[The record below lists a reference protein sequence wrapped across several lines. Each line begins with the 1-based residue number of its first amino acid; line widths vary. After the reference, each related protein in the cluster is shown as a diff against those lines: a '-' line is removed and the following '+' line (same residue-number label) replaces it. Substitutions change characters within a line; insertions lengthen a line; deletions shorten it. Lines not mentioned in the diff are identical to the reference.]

1 MNLKFRILFFAFTIV
16 ASISYG
22 QNITQKKIVLQKV
35 FDNIVNA
42 YGNAKA
48 PPLLQLIPKSKSE
61 GNPAFYSSTPVPTIK
76 IEEQAFDICMQLG
89 DDGLNALSIILS
101 HELAHY
107 YNDHTWCSDFSYAIK
122 NSQLGKTLRDLSKA
136 DRIKYE
142 TQADNFG
149 FYYSCISGYSPFSIY
164 DKLIDKIYATYKLPN
179 NVPGYPTKDERKMI
193 AQKAQEKIRKLYQ
206 VFEAGTI
213 LTYASKYQE
222 AISCFNYLNKFFPSR
237 ENYNNLGVARLLLAL
252 RLKPLQA
259 VEFIYPVEI
268 DAVSRLK
275 IAGTRGLDEDRDAR
289 ITDLLQAAK
298 KDFET
303 AISLDPDYTKAYI
316 NLACV
321 YDLLGNYE
329 AAIGR
334 INEITSKDKDDIST
348 LEIKAIAYAHS
359 ENDKKAN
366 ETFLQIQNLT
376 KDTVRYNY
384 KMFELSKQSL
394 YSSESFKQQW
404 LSRARMDSSYLKLVN
419 DEIERAKNSDSK
431 INNAETE
438 IQISDIPSFTVRSRI
453 QKNSLLLIIQDKDE
467 QINIEK
473 YLLSEKF
480 NNTNAGGLYWQII
493 DEKPLVILQ
502 RIEDKVFG
510 ILVYEMD

>member
-1 MNLKFRILFFAFTIV
+1 MNLKFRILFFAFTIAACV
-16 ASISYG
+16 SYG

-89 DDGLNALSIILS
+89 DDSLNALSIILS

-142 TQADNFG
+142 TQADNSG
-149 FYYSCISGYSPFSIY
+149 FYYSCISGYSPFGIY
-164 DKLIDKIYATYKLPN
+164 DKLIDKIYVAYKLPN

-193 AQKAQEKIRKLYQ
+193 AQKAQEKIRQLYP

-213 LTYASKYQE
+213 LTYASKYEE

-252 RLKPLQA
+252 KLKPLQA

-303 AISLDPDYTKAYI
+303 AVRLDPGYTKPYI

-321 YDLLGNYE
+321 YDVMGNYE

-334 INEITSKDKDDIST
+334 INEITSKAKDDISA

-376 KDTVRYNY
+376 KDTARYNY
-384 KMFELSKQSL
+384 KMFELSRESL
-394 YSSESFKQQW
+394 FSSESFKQQW
-404 LSRARMDSSYLKLVN
+404 LSMARIDSSYLKLVN

-431 INNAETE
+431 INNTETKT
-438 IQISDIPSFTVRSRI
+438 QISDIPSFTVMSQT
-453 QKNSLLLIIQDKDE
+453 QKNSLLLTIQNQDE
-467 QINIEK
+467 RLNIQK
-473 YLLSEKF
+473 YLLPEKF
-480 NNTNAGGLYWQII
+480 NNTNVGELNWRIINEKPFIMLQRNDDKVYQII
-493 DEKPLVILQ
+493 I
-502 RIEDKVFG
+502 
-510 ILVYEMD
+510 Y